1 MPAQF
6 NLLYQIPRLY
16 LAWNT
21 VKAKGS
27 VGGIDGVSML
37 EFEKEKRKH
46 FYVVTYDIGDDKRR
60 NKVVKLLEGIGT
72 RMNFSVFECMLTD
85 IQYRNLCNQLTKIII
100 KREDWVNIYPLCT
113 ECYARITYIP
123 DIKKKEPV
131 KIVVI

>member
-1 MPAQF
+1 MPAQL
-6 NLLYQIPRLY
+6 NMLCQIPRLH

-21 VKAKGS
+21 VKAKGAA
-27 VGGIDGVSML
+27 GGIDGMTII
-37 EFEKEKRKH
+37 EFEHDKRKE
-46 FYVVTYDIGDDKRR
+46 IL
-60 NKVVKLLEGIGT
+60 KLSEKLI
-72 RMNFSVFECMLTD
+72 V
-85 IQYRNLCNQLTKIII
+85 